1 MDVGDHDCVHILPVC
16 ACTCMRLYVRHM
28 HIRYEVC
35 LTSYHIG
42 TGLCTP
48 VSVPLPIRYTPV
60 SAPVSTLTS
69 TPATVPAST
78 PACTAAYTLASKYM
92 SGGWAWTCEVC
103 LSAMGMSPILLGNHR
118 IGLAGKARTKH
129 LFAGYRGG
137 SALAHCLSPYE
148 TSFSSHVHGQEA
160 QRWVL
165 TDEVGGVGGPEE
177 VGQVQPLD
185 ECRVHGDGLAPAPR
199 IVCRWRV
206 CIRAPDVLSLSHS
219 AGLQSPGA
227 QCPGNSFLHLHTF
240 TQSASK
246 THLLSL
252 GISRAYRS
260 RASST
265 FYVYISQA

>member
-1 MDVGDHDCVHILPVC
+1 MPWGCPLSCWGTTELDWLARPGQS
-16 ACTCMRLYVRHM
+16 
-28 HIRYEVC
+28 
-35 LTSYHIG
+35 TS
-42 TGLCTP
+42 L
-48 VSVPLPIRYTPV
+48 
-60 SAPVSTLTS
+60 
-69 TPATVPAST
+69 
-78 PACTAAYTLASKYM
+78 LAR
-92 SGGWAWTCEVC
+92 EE
-103 LSAMGMSPILLGNHR
+103 
-118 IGLAGKARTKH
+118 
-129 LFAGYRGG
+129 
-137 SALAHCLSPYE
+137 ALAHCLSPYE
-148 TSFSSHVHGQEA
+148 TSFSSHVRGQEA
-160 QRWVL
+160 HRWVL